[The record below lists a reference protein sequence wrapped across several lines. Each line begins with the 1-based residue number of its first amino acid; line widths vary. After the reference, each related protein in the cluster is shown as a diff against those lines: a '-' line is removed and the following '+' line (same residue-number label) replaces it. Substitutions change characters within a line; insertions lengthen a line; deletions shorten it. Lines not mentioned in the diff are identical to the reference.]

1 MFDYEVYSEKSYS
14 ELLAEKNRLELKYAQ
29 IETDCLKDNLSFAEF
44 CNKAHDVKDKLYAI
58 DKFLR
63 LKEDPVLS
71 YGKEWAGT
79 MYDINYFKEMCEHE
93 MFTDEDGFGYY
104 ATETAK
110 SNIIVK
116 PSDFTSKMV
125 REDFTHVLWFSK

>member
-1 MFDYEVYSEKSYS
+1 MFDYEVYSEKSYN

-125 REDFTHVLWFSK
+125 REDFTHVLWFNK